1 MKTGRDLV
9 SLATEIQR
17 RAENKKD
24 FVAPVDKIRMETA
37 IPLHPVLQMG
47 GQDKPAYPLTT
58 HAHTQLAEYLD
69 IPTAYYKRM
78 LKDDPHLLAKN
89 VNAWLPEK
97 RNSKKTDKPDRRMVR
112 TLDGKV
118 RAVLSDGYRALENE
132 ELFEA
137 IFPVLQEQNLEIISC
152 EITERRL
159 YIKAL
164 DKAVQREIPVG
175 ARMGD
180 GSHHIVR
187 MDKVCPIIIISNS
200 EIGEGALSIEAGV
213 FTHFCTNLAI
223 FDAKMRKYHTGSRAE
238 LSDEVYAMLTNDT
251 KRLTDAAIWSQT
263 RDLVRSAFDPVNFE
277 ADVRKLTHA
286 TEDDLGSDVVQVVER
301 TAKRFG
307 FTEATKK
314 GVLQRLI
321 EGGDLSRYGLH
332 AAVTR
337 HSADEV
343 DYDEATTLERVGG
356 KIIEL
361 PRTDWLALVSE
372 EPQRKA
378 A

>member
-9 SLATEIQR
+9 ALATEIQR

-24 FVAPVDKIRMETA
+24 FVAPVDKIRMETVM
-37 IPLHPVLQMG
+37 PLHPVLQLG
-47 GQDKPAYPLTT
+47 GQDKEAYPLTT

-78 LKDDPHLLAKN
+78 LQDDPHLLADN

-97 RNSKKTDKPDRRMVR
+97 RNSKKTSKADRRMIR

-132 ELFEA
+132 DLAEA
-137 IFPVLQEQNLEIISC
+137 ILPVLQEQNLEVISC

-164 DKAVQREIPVG
+164 DKAISRKIPVG

-187 MDKVCPIIIISNS
+187 MDDVCPIIVISNS
-200 EIGEGALSIEAGV
+200 EVGEGALSIEAGV

-238 LSDEVYAMLTNDT
+238 LSDEVYALLTNDT
-251 KRLTDAAIWSQT
+251 KRLTDAAVWSQT
-263 RDLVRSAFDPVNFE
+263 RDLVRSAFDSARFD
-277 ADVRKLTHA
+277 ADVKKLTDA
-286 TEDDLGSDVVQVVER
+286 TEDDLGDDVVQVVER
-301 TAKRFG
+301 TAKRFA
-307 FTEATKK
+307 FNDTTKK
-314 GVLQRLI
+314 GVLKRLI

-337 HSADEV
+337 QSADEL
-343 DYDEATTLERVGG
+343 DYDDATTLERVGG

-361 PRTDWLALVSE
+361 PRNDWQELVASE
-372 EPQRKA
+372 PRRKA